1 VDGSGTV
8 HQVSDLINLIHLATR
23 SHPLVSTTADRDAP
37 DHALLT
43 HPMEFC
49 DPLGVVEGG
58 CPPAP
63 MLIKVGP
70 VGGLNGEG
78 HLLSLN

>member
-1 VDGSGTV
+1 
-8 HQVSDLINLIHLATR
+8 
-23 SHPLVSTTADRDAP
+23 
-37 DHALLT
+37 
-43 HPMEFC
+43 MEFC